1 MDKNIEDKCVW
12 ITCGYIG
19 LMRSILKEK
28 LNLSTVL
35 GWKACLWERWT
46 MMSPRRE
53 KDFRTPRMGLAEQQR
68 EVYNMCS

>member
-35 GWKACLWERWT
+35 GWKAGLWER
-46 MMSPRRE
+46 
-53 KDFRTPRMGLAEQQR
+53 
-68 EVYNMCS
+68 